1 MKTFNE
7 FILERLKLNKDS
19 KSKGYDPN
27 FLNTDKVVLYDSSE
41 AEDENEQDMNW
52 EDCQTHLDMIDGEYD
67 AFLRCKHYPLAND
80 PKKDYNIE
88 DYSTNLNEIINNI
101 IGRGDAY
108 GYEFILENGHLKI
121 TQGYNG
127 SRSADYVYAITSE
140 TYDIIDNFLCGYLE
154 DDVENLNILFE
165 EGNIIPIEI

>member
-7 FILERLKLNKDS
+7 FILERLKLNKDT

-41 AEDENEQDMNW
+41 AEDDDEQDMNW
-52 EDCQTHLDMIDGEYD
+52 EDCQTNLDIIDGKYD
-67 AFLRCKHYPLAND
+67 AFIRCKYYPLAND
-80 PKKDYNIE
+80 KEKDYNIE
-88 DYSTNLNEIINNI
+88 EFNVNLKDITDNI
-101 IGRGDAY
+101 IGRGNAY
-108 GYEFILENGHLKI
+108 AYKFLLEDGHLKI

-127 SRSADYVYAITSE
+127 SYSDDYVYAVTSE
-140 TYDIIDNFLCGYLE
+140 TYDIIDDYFGGY

-165 EGNIIPIEI
+165 EGNIVPIEI